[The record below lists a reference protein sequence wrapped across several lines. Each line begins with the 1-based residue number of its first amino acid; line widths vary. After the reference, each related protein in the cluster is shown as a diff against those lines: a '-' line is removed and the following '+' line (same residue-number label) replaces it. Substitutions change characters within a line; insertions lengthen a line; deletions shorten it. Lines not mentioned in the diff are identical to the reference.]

1 MPANLVFDALAQP
14 AQSLCV
20 FLITILCPH
29 GGDRTKSPSKWG
41 QTTSNRQLL
50 KLIYYTISGKVI
62 PCLRK
67 YSKINPR
74 TITELW
80 THLKSYD
87 IKFVN
92 KTIDPQTFPI
102 LYTYACSFVLLFQ
115 QPSMWSALCAYM
127 CTCAGVVILYYS

>member
-14 AQSLCV
+14 AQSLHVCV

-80 THLKSYD
+80 THLNSYMYD

-115 QPSMWSALCAYM
+115 QPSMWSAL
-127 CTCAGVVILYYS
+127 VILYYS